1 MGHPVLSLRLWSCP
15 CGKPRVKSAAIP
27 CHVLGICKTN
37 PWSCPGRVTSGDRS
51 CEGDFTQSDYWGC
64 YVVKLQFE
72 LEILQH
78 LLTNIDLEFIWLS
91 AMC

>member
-1 MGHPVLSLRLWSCP
+1 MELCWDG
-15 CGKPRVKSAAIP
+15 GKLQYRD
-27 CHVLGICKTN
+27 
-37 PWSCPGRVTSGDRS
+37 GDRS
-51 CEGDFTQSDYWGC
+51 CGEDFTRSHYQAW

-91 AMC
+91 ATC